1 MNFRTIGLV
10 IGREYN
16 TRVRKKSFLI
26 LTFVVPI
33 LFAALCFLPSLI
45 MLNTKDKTK
54 EVAVVDRSGIV
65 MPFLENGQA
74 ANWYD
79 YSDQDPETLKA
90 EFDELGKDILVVVS
104 PIDSEKSV
112 SVSTFSKKPAG
123 VDFASA
129 LSSRVSDAVEDYRI
143 KSYDIKGLDE
153 ILSDVRAN
161 VHVQEFTLGEDGKET
176 ISESGI
182 YTIISMVLG
191 MLIYMFVAMF
201 SAMVMSSVI
210 EEKSSRVVE
219 VLVSSVKS
227 IDLMFGK
234 IIGVALVALTQFALW
249 IVLTLA
255 ILGIGGVAFGPK
267 LMDKA
272 AASPEQM
279 AQISEMA
286 GSGMSIGGYHIED
299 TIAMMQDGSLK
310 TILTT
315 LSNIPWGQLL
325 IAFLIYFILGYL
337 LYASMFAAVG
347 SAVENEA
354 DSTQLQLPVTIPL
367 IIGFFIALMAMKNP
381 YSPVVWWGSMI
392 PFTSPIVMLARIP
405 YGVVP
410 VWELLLSI
418 GILVV
423 TFAFIAWA
431 SAKIYR
437 AGILIFGKKSTWAD
451 LWKWLKQK

>member
-33 LFAALCFLPSLI
+33 LFALMAFLPSII
-45 MLNTKDKTK
+45 MLRTKDKTK
-54 EVAVVDRSGIV
+54 EVAVVDQSGIV
-65 MPFLENGQA
+65 MPFLESGQT

-79 YSDQDPETLKA
+79 YSSEDPEEIKGKL
-90 EFDELGKDILVVVS
+90 EEIGKDILVVVS
-104 PIDSEKSV
+104 PLDSANSV
-112 SVSTFSKKPAG
+112 SVATFSKKPAG
-123 VDFASA
+123 VDFAES
-129 LSSRVSDAVEDYRI
+129 LSRRVSDAVEDYRV
-143 KSYDIKGLDE
+143 KSYNIRGLQE
-153 ILSDVRAN
+153 IMAN
-161 VHVQEFTLGEDGKET
+161 VKANVKVQEYTLGQDGRET

-182 YTIISMVLG
+182 YMIISMVLG

-201 SAMVMSSVI
+201 SGMVMSSVI

-255 ILGIGGVAFGPK
+255 IVGIGGAAFGPK
-267 LMDKA
+267 LLQKAQGGMDQA
-272 AASPEQM
+272 QM
-279 AQISEMA
+279 MEMA
-286 GSGMSIGGYHIED
+286 SAGTGFHMED
-299 TIAMMQDGSLK
+299 AVAMMQDSGLK
-310 TILTT
+310 TVLTT
-315 LSNIPWGQLL
+315 LSNIPWGQLVV
-325 IAFLIYFILGYL
+325 AFLLYFVLGYL
-337 LYASMFAAVG
+337 LYASLFAAVG

-354 DSTQLQLPVTIPL
+354 DSTQLQLPITIPL
-367 IIGFFIALMAMKNP
+367 VIGFFIALMAMKNP
-381 YSPVVWWGSMI
+381 YSQVVWWGSMI

-405 YGVVP
+405 YGVP
-410 VWELLLSI
+410 GWELILSLA
-418 GILVV
+418 ILIVS
-423 TFAFIAWA
+423 FAIIAWA
-431 SAKIYR
+431 SAKVYR
-437 AGILIFGKKSTWAD
+437 AGILIFGKKSSWAD

>member
-1 MNFRTIGLV
+1 MNFKTIGLV

-33 LFAALCFLPSLI
+33 LFAAMCFLPSLI
-45 MLNTKDKTK
+45 MLNTKEKTK
-54 EVAVVDRSGIV
+54 EVAVVDQSGIV

-79 YSDQDPETLKA
+79 FSTEDPEELKGRL
-90 EFDELGKDILVVVS
+90 DELGKDILVVIS
-104 PIDSEKSV
+104 PLDSVNSV
-112 SVSTFSKKPAG
+112 SVSTYSTKPAG
-123 VDFASA
+123 VDFAES
-129 LSSRVSDAVEDYRI
+129 LSGRVSDAVEDYRI
-143 KSYDIKGLDE
+143 KSYDIKGLDK
-153 ILSDVRAN
+153 ILSDVKARI
-161 VHVQEFTLGEDGKET
+161 HVQEFTLGEDGKET

-182 YTIISMVLG
+182 FMIISMVLG
-191 MLIYMFVAMF
+191 MLIYMFIAMF
-201 SAMVMSSVI
+201 SGMVMGSVI

-249 IVLTLA
+249 IVLTFA
-255 ILGIGGVAFGPK
+255 IVGIGGAAFGPK
-267 LMDKA
+267 LLQKMQGSNTMEQTA
-272 AASPEQM
+272 QM
-279 AQISEMA
+279 ATMGTGFNMEEA
-286 GSGMSIGGYHIED
+286 V
-299 TIAMMQDGSLK
+299 AMMEDSSLK

-315 LSNIPWGQLL
+315 LGNIHWGQLI
-325 IAFLIYFILGYL
+325 IAFLVYFVLGYL
-337 LYASMFAAVG
+337 LYASLFAAVG
-347 SAVENEA
+347 SAVENES
-354 DSTQLQLPVTIPL
+354 DSQQLQLPITIPL
-367 IIGFFIALMAMKNP
+367 IIGFFIALMAMRNP
-381 YSPVVWWGSMI
+381 YSQVVWWGSMI

-405 YGVVP
+405 YGVP
-410 VWELLLSI
+410 GWELILSI
-418 GILVV
+418 AILIA
-423 TFAFIAWA
+423 TFALCAWA

>member
-1 MNFRTIGLV
+1 MNFKTIGLV

-33 LFAALCFLPSLI
+33 LFAAMMVLPSLI
-45 MLNTKDKTK
+45 MLNTKEKTK
-54 EVAVVDRSGIV
+54 EVAVVDQSGIV

-79 YSDQDPETLKA
+79 YSSEDPEEMKGRL
-90 EFDELGKDILVVVS
+90 DELGKDILVVIS
-104 PIDSEKSV
+104 PLDSVNSV
-112 SVSTFSKKPAG
+112 SVSTYSTKPAG
-123 VDFASA
+123 VDFAES
-129 LSSRVSDAVEDYRI
+129 LSGRVSDAVEDYRI
-143 KSYDIKGLDE
+143 KSYNIKGLDE
-153 ILSDVRAN
+153 ILSN
-161 VHVQEFTLGEDGKET
+161 VKARIHVQEFTLGEDGKET

-182 YTIISMVLG
+182 FMIVSMVLG
-191 MLIYMFVAMF
+191 MLIYIFVAMF
-201 SAMVMSSVI
+201 SGMVMGSVI

-255 ILGIGGVAFGPK
+255 IVGIGGAAFGPK
-267 LMDKA
+267 LLQKMQGSNTMEQTA
-272 AASPEQM
+272 QM
-279 AQISEMA
+279 ATMGTGFNMEEAVATMED
-286 GSGMSIGGYHIED
+286 SG
-299 TIAMMQDGSLK
+299 LK

-315 LSNIPWGQLL
+315 LGNIHWGQLI
-325 IAFLIYFILGYL
+325 IAFLVYFVLGYL
-337 LYASMFAAVG
+337 LYASLFAAVG
-347 SAVENEA
+347 SAVENES
-354 DSTQLQLPVTIPL
+354 DSQQLQLPITIPL
-367 IIGFFIALMAMKNP
+367 IIGFFIALMAMRNP
-381 YSPVVWWGSMI
+381 YSQVVWWGSMI

-405 YGVVP
+405 YGVP
-410 VWELLLSI
+410 GWELILSI
-418 GILVV
+418 AILIA
-423 TFAFIAWA
+423 TFALCAWA

>member
-1 MNFRTIGLV
+1 MNFKTIGLV

-33 LFAALCFLPSLI
+33 LFAAMCFLPSLI
-45 MLNTKDKTK
+45 MLNTKEKTK
-54 EVAVVDRSGIV
+54 EVAVVDQSGIV
-65 MPFLENGQA
+65 LPFLENGQA

-79 YSDQDPETLKA
+79 YSSEDPEVLKGRL
-90 EFDELGKDILVVVS
+90 DELGKDILVVIS
-104 PIDSEKSV
+104 PLDSANSV
-112 SVSTFSKKPAG
+112 NVATYSTKPAG
-123 VDFASA
+123 VDFAEN
-129 LSSRVSDAVEDYRI
+129 LSGRVSDAVEDYRI

-153 ILSDVRAN
+153 ILSSVKARI
-161 VHVQEFTLGEDGKET
+161 HVQEFTLGEDGKET

-182 YTIISMVLG
+182 FMIISMVLG
-191 MLIYMFVAMF
+191 MLIYMFIAMF
-201 SAMVMSSVI
+201 SGMVMGSVI

-234 IIGVALVALTQFALW
+234 IIGVALVALTQLALW

-255 ILGIGGVAFGPK
+255 IVGIGGAAFGPK
-267 LMDKA
+267 LLQKA
-272 AASPEQM
+272 QGNDAIGQTAQM
-279 AQISEMA
+279 ATM
-286 GSGMSIGGYHIED
+286 GSGFHMED
-299 TIAMMQDGSLK
+299 AVAMMEDSGLK

-315 LSNIPWGQLL
+315 LGNIHWGQLIL
-325 IAFLIYFILGYL
+325 AFLVYFILGYL
-337 LYASMFAAVG
+337 LYASLFAAVG
-347 SAVENEA
+347 SAVENES
-354 DSTQLQLPVTIPL
+354 DSQQLQLPITIPL
-367 IIGFFIALMAMKNP
+367 ILGFFIALMAMRNP

-405 YGVVP
+405 YGVP
-410 VWELLLSI
+410 GWELVLSI
-418 GILVV
+418 VILIA
-423 TFAFIAWA
+423 TFALCAWA

-437 AGILIFGKKSTWAD
+437 AGILIFGKKSSWAD

>member
-1 MNFRTIGLV
+1 MNFKTIGLV

-33 LFAALCFLPSLI
+33 LFAAMMVLPSLI
-45 MLNTKDKTK
+45 MLNTKEKTK
-54 EVAVVDRSGIV
+54 EVAVVDQSGIV

-79 YSDQDPETLKA
+79 YSSEDPEEMKGRL
-90 EFDELGKDILVVVS
+90 DELGKDILVVIS
-104 PIDSEKSV
+104 PLDSVNSV
-112 SVSTFSKKPAG
+112 SVSTYSTKPAG
-123 VDFASA
+123 VDFAES
-129 LSSRVSDAVEDYRI
+129 LSGRVSDAVEDYRI
-143 KSYDIKGLDE
+143 KSYNIKGLDE
-153 ILSDVRAN
+153 ILSN
-161 VHVQEFTLGEDGKET
+161 VKARIHVQEFTLGEDGKET

-182 YTIISMVLG
+182 FMIVSMVLG
-191 MLIYMFVAMF
+191 MLIYIFVAMF
-201 SAMVMSSVI
+201 SGMVMGSVI

-249 IVLTLA
+249 IVLTFA
-255 ILGIGGVAFGPK
+255 IVGIGGAAFGPK
-267 LMDKA
+267 LLQKMQGSNTMEQTA
-272 AASPEQM
+272 QM
-279 AQISEMA
+279 ATMGTGFNIQDAVATMED
-286 GSGMSIGGYHIED
+286 SG
-299 TIAMMQDGSLK
+299 LK

-315 LSNIPWGQLL
+315 LGNIHWGQLI
-325 IAFLIYFILGYL
+325 IAFLVYFVLGYL
-337 LYASMFAAVG
+337 LYASLFAAVG
-347 SAVENEA
+347 SAVENES
-354 DSTQLQLPVTIPL
+354 DSQQLQLPITIPL
-367 IIGFFIALMAMKNP
+367 VIGFFIALMAMRNP
-381 YSPVVWWGSMI
+381 YSQVVWWGSMI

-405 YGVVP
+405 YGVP
-410 VWELLLSI
+410 GWELILSI
-418 GILVV
+418 AILIA
-423 TFAFIAWA
+423 TFALCAWA

>member
-1 MNFRTIGLV
+1 MNFKTIGLV

-33 LFAALCFLPSLI
+33 LFAAMMVLPSLI
-45 MLNTKDKTK
+45 MLNTKEKTK
-54 EVAVVDRSGIV
+54 EVAVVDQSGIV

-79 YSDQDPETLKA
+79 YSSEDPEEMKGRL
-90 EFDELGKDILVVVS
+90 DELGKDILVVIS
-104 PIDSEKSV
+104 PLDSVNSV
-112 SVSTFSKKPAG
+112 SVSTYSTKPAG
-123 VDFASA
+123 VDFAES
-129 LSSRVSDAVEDYRI
+129 LSGRVSDAVEDYRI
-143 KSYDIKGLDE
+143 KSYNIKGLDE
-153 ILSDVRAN
+153 ILSN
-161 VHVQEFTLGEDGKET
+161 VKARIHVQEFTLGEDGKET

-182 YTIISMVLG
+182 FMIISMVLG
-191 MLIYMFVAMF
+191 MLIYMFIAMF
-201 SAMVMSSVI
+201 SGMVMGSVI

-249 IVLTLA
+249 IVLTFA
-255 ILGIGGVAFGPK
+255 IVGIGGAAFGPK
-267 LMDKA
+267 LLQKMQGSNTMEQTA
-272 AASPEQM
+272 QM
-279 AQISEMA
+279 ATMGTGFNMEEA
-286 GSGMSIGGYHIED
+286 V
-299 TIAMMQDGSLK
+299 AMMEDSGLK

-315 LSNIPWGQLL
+315 LGNIHWGQLI
-325 IAFLIYFILGYL
+325 IAFLVYFVLGYL
-337 LYASMFAAVG
+337 LYASLFAAVG
-347 SAVENEA
+347 SAVENES
-354 DSTQLQLPVTIPL
+354 DSQQLQLPITIPL
-367 IIGFFIALMAMKNP
+367 VIGFFIALMAMRNP
-381 YSPVVWWGSMI
+381 YSQVVWWGSMI

-405 YGVVP
+405 YGVP
-410 VWELLLSI
+410 GWELILSI
-418 GILVV
+418 AILIA
-423 TFAFIAWA
+423 TFALCAWA

>member
-1 MNFRTIGLV
+1 MNFKTIGLV

-33 LFAALCFLPSLI
+33 LFAAMCFLPSLI
-45 MLNTKDKTK
+45 MLNTKEKTK
-54 EVAVVDRSGIV
+54 EVAVVDQSGIV
-65 MPFLENGQA
+65 LPFLENGQA

-79 YSDQDPETLKA
+79 YSSEDPEVLKGRL
-90 EFDELGKDILVVVS
+90 DELGKDILVVIS
-104 PIDSEKSV
+104 PLDSANSV
-112 SVSTFSKKPAG
+112 NVATYSTKPAG
-123 VDFASA
+123 VDFAEN
-129 LSSRVSDAVEDYRI
+129 LSGRVSDAVEDYRI

-153 ILSDVRAN
+153 ILSSVKARI
-161 VHVQEFTLGEDGKET
+161 HVQEFTLGEDGKET

-182 YTIISMVLG
+182 FMIISMVLG
-191 MLIYMFVAMF
+191 MLIYMFIAMF
-201 SAMVMSSVI
+201 SGMVMGSVI

-255 ILGIGGVAFGPK
+255 IVGIGGAAFGPK
-267 LMDKA
+267 LLQKA
-272 AASPEQM
+272 QGNDAIGQTAQM
-279 AQISEMA
+279 ATM
-286 GSGMSIGGYHIED
+286 GSGFHMED
-299 TIAMMQDGSLK
+299 AVAMMEDSGLK

-315 LSNIPWGQLL
+315 LGNIHWGQLIL
-325 IAFLIYFILGYL
+325 AFLVYFILGYL
-337 LYASMFAAVG
+337 LYASLFAAVG
-347 SAVENEA
+347 SAVENES
-354 DSTQLQLPVTIPL
+354 DSQQLQLPITIPL
-367 IIGFFIALMAMKNP
+367 ILGFFIALMAMRNP

-405 YGVVP
+405 YGVP
-410 VWELLLSI
+410 GWELVLSI
-418 GILVV
+418 VILIA
-423 TFAFIAWA
+423 TFALCAWA

-437 AGILIFGKKSTWAD
+437 AGILIFGKKSSWAD